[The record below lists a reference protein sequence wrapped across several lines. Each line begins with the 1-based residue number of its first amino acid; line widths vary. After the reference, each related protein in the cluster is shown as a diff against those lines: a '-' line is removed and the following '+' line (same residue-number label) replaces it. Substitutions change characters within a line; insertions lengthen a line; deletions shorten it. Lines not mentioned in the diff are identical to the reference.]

1 MCKQRKRKTTQK
13 SCRVGTKSLCL
24 SKRLISRVTSANP
37 AISGTLASL
46 VRPQLRSPAFDRV
59 LQGQNELARRAVLL
73 SLYSAGRTKPSVPL
87 RHHRR
92 GTWPCLTSTAFPAFP
107 AANDWIAP
115 ALLARR
121 EHYLDAT
128 RHRPDEMRLPR
139 CRVATSSRREI
150 PARPAPIA
158 KRQHKPTPTQGVFLS
173 RLRHSLQDE
182 IAFSHGLMGS
192 GRIRIGCQQRIDRL
206 LREQAAGAAEII
218 KQIGII
224 GARFQRSPKICHCFG
239 QLPGFELRNPQ
250 SSLLFN
256 SLQVRNCFGRV

>member
-158 KRQHKPTPTQGVFLS
+158 KRQHKPTPTQGGF
-173 RLRHSLQDE
+173 Q
-182 IAFSHGLMGS
+182 AYP
-192 GRIRIGCQQRIDRL
+192 
-206 LREQAAGAAEII
+206 AAGAAPLCIPFPPQAFSARRNSFLPWLDGLWPNQDRLPTTYRSSASRAGRWRGRDN
-218 KQIGII
+218 KADRDHW
-224 GARFQRSPKICHCFG
+224 GAFST
-239 QLPGFELRNPQ
+239 
-250 SSLLFN
+250 
-256 SLQVRNCFGRV
+256 